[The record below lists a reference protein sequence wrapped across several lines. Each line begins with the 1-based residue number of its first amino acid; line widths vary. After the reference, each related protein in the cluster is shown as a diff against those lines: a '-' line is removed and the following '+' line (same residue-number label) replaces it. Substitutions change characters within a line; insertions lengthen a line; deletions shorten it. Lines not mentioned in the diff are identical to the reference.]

1 VCISGFSGNGK
12 ICEDINECE
21 ENPRR
26 CGVRIFNILNIN
38 FQKNFLNYLFIRMV
52 FVKISKELM
61 DVNVILVIIMLVIK
75 DA

>member
-26 CGVRIFNILNIN
+26 CGVRIFSILNIN
-38 FQKNFLNYLFIRMV
+38 FDKSLKLLIRTV

-61 DVNVILVIIMLVIK
+61 DVNVTLVIIMLIIK